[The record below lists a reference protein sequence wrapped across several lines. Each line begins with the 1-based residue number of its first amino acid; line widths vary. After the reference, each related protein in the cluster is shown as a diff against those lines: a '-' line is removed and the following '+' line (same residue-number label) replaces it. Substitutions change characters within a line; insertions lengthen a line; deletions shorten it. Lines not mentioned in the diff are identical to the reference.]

1 MSQSERPR
9 ILIVDD
15 EEAILETM
23 TFTFMDLYDVLTTAD
38 PTKAMSILEENQ
50 PVSVVITDQRMP
62 GMTGVELLK
71 EVYEKFPE
79 TVRIILTGFADSEA
93 TIKAINDGHIY
104 GYINKPWEPDE
115 LKAIVRRATEL
126 HALSLENRRLVE
138 DLRDANLFLAAV
150 MDRLR
155 TGAVAIDREGIV
167 RAVNKPAVAFIGLKE
182 DIRGLSIDDVMASQQ
197 LAELGEKVRSLA
209 DESGGSFEEVD
220 LGVGGGH
227 RLRFSSQALAGEDG
241 ETFGRVILFKEI
253 SHEPLTR
260 DFEEIVG
267 QVSATRGALR
277 AELEKALEALYLRN
291 FIPMVSVLVRREC
304 FDELGLLDENIRSGG
319 DDYEFCTRLLRR
331 YRVFNIPEPLVTRR
345 EHSAN
350 YTDDEKLMPD
360 AIRINRGLVAEY
372 PNLARLQSRRES
384 ELLFK
389 LGRARQANGKREEAK
404 QA

>member
-1 MSQSERPR
+1 MSQPERPR

-23 TFTFMDLYDVLTTAD
+23 TFTFMDLYEVLTTSD

-71 EVYEKFPE
+71 EVYENFPE

-115 LKAIVRRATEL
+115 LKTIVRRATEL
-126 HALSLENRRLVE
+126 HALSLENRRLVD
-138 DLRDANLFLAAV
+138 DLRNANLFLAAV

-155 TGAVAIDREGIV
+155 TGAIAIDRDGIV
-167 RAVNKPAVAFIGLKE
+167 RAVNKPAVAFIGLEE
-182 DIRGLSIDDVMASQQ
+182 DIRGIRIDDVMASQQ
-197 LAELGEKVRSLA
+197 LAELGEKVRLLA
-209 DESGGSFEEVD
+209 NESGGSFEEVD
-220 LGVGGGH
+220 LDVGGGH
-227 RLRFSSQALAGEDG
+227 RLRFSSEALAGEDG

-267 QVSATRGALR
+267 QVSATKGALR
-277 AELEKALEALYLRN
+277 GELESARVALTA
-291 FIPMVSVLVRREC
+291 
-304 FDELGLLDENIRSGG
+304 LDERVSEARVESASMSELVERVSRTRTAIGNWLDV
-319 DDYEFCTRLLRR
+319 DDSLVGEEFPDAQLLRDR
-331 YRVFNIPEPLVTRR
+331 LNVASQRWPSAESSPERVVALAQAVEEYYETGENPR
-345 EHSAN
+345 E
-350 YTDDEKLMPD
+350 
-360 AIRINRGLVAEY
+360 RIL
-372 PNLARLQSRRES
+372 
-384 ELLFK
+384 
-389 LGRARQANGKREEAK
+389 
-404 QA
+404 

>member
-23 TFTFMDLYDVLTTAD
+23 TFTFMDHYEVLTTSD
-38 PTKAMSILEENQ
+38 PTKAIDILAESQ

-71 EVYEKFPE
+71 EVYEQFPD

-115 LKAIVRRATEL
+115 LKAIVRRANEL
-126 HALSLENRRLVE
+126 HALAIENRRLVA

-155 TGAVAIDREGIV
+155 TGAIAIDRDGIV
-167 RAVNKPAVAFIGLKE
+167 RAVNKPAVAFIGLEE
-182 DIRGLSIDDVMASQQ
+182 DIRGLPIDEVMSRKD
-197 LAELGEKVRSLA
+197 LAEFGEKVRMLA

-220 LGVGGGH
+220 LGIVGSH
-227 RLRFSSQALAGEDG
+227 RVRISNQALAGEDD
-241 ETFGRVILFKEI
+241 ETIGRVILFKEI

-267 QVSATRGALR
+267 QVTATKDALR
-277 AELEKALEALYLRN
+277 EELENALKALAA
-291 FIPMVSVLVRREC
+291 
-304 FDELGLLDENIRSGG
+304 LDERVSDARIESANMSELVERVSRTRTAISNWLDVDDALVG
-319 DDYEFCTRLLRR
+319 DEFPDAQLLRDR
-331 YRVFNIPEPLVTRR
+331 LNVASHRWPRSESPPARVQELAQAVEDYYETGENAR
-345 EHSAN
+345 E
-350 YTDDEKLMPD
+350 
-360 AIRINRGLVAEY
+360 RIL
-372 PNLARLQSRRES
+372 
-384 ELLFK
+384 
-389 LGRARQANGKREEAK
+389 
-404 QA
+404 